1 MFLILTCSGF
11 LPNQL
16 VTRKALPYGG
26 KNNILHPLVVLRH
39 EINGTRLELN
49 PLLLQKPL
57 LDDLPCSPREL
68 NREVVHLSLVELHV
82 LDQTLRS
89 SDALPEDAYLL
100 GDELDE
106 LRLGRARVAL
116 DVLGNVEYGVRLGR
130 VDAVGARDVLRD
142 GREEPQAGRL
152 LENRLGR
159 VVLLKDSHQSQLDKN
174 SHKIVRVESVGAKT
188 GTMDTKMVD
197 FSFPS
202 IL

>member
-1 MFLILTCSGF
+1 
-11 LPNQL
+11 
-16 VTRKALPYGG
+16 
-26 KNNILHPLVVLRH
+26 
-39 EINGTRLELN
+39 
-49 PLLLQKPL
+49 
-57 LDDLPCSPREL
+57 
-68 NREVVHLSLVELHV
+68 
-82 LDQTLRS
+82 
-89 SDALPEDAYLL
+89 
-100 GDELDE
+100 
-106 LRLGRARVAL
+106 
-116 DVLGNVEYGVRLGR
+116 
-130 VDAVGARDVLRD
+130 VLRD